1 MSTRTATLTE
11 QQRAFL
17 EEPFYG
23 AVTALRPDGSP
34 HTTVV
39 WVDVDDAGVMVNTA
53 AGRAKV
59 RHLERDP
66 RLSLIVIDSNDPY
79 RWLAVSGRA
88 ELTTDG
94 AEEQIHRLAKKYL
107 GKDQY
112 PWLRPGEQR
121 ITVRIHPEHIDS
133 YGLE

>member
-1 MSTRTATLTE
+1 VSTRTATLTE

-23 AVTALRPDGSP
+23 AVTTLRPDGSP

-39 WVDVDDAGVMVNTA
+39 WVDVDDEGVMVNTA

-59 RHLERDP
+59 RYLERDP

>member
-1 MSTRTATLTE
+1 VTTGTETLTE
-11 QQRAFL
+11 DQRAFL

-23 AVTALRPDGSP
+23 AVTTLRADGSP

-39 WVDVDDAGVMVNTA
+39 WVDVDDEGVSFNTA

-66 RLSLIVIDSNDPY
+66 RLSLIVIDSQDPY

-88 ELTTDG
+88 DLATEG
-94 AEEQIHRLAKKYL
+94 ADEQIDKLAKKYV
-107 GKDQY
+107 GRDRY
-112 PWLRPGEQR
+112 PWRRPGEQR

-133 YGLE
+133 YGLD